1 MNRIAR
7 GLGLGAALAALA
19 GAFMGCGSDDE
30 GGSGRGSLSS
40 ITSAIESPTGTVD
53 ETTAAE
59 VGAEFEKVAQAQ
71 VPSGMRRDAQTAQSS
86 SGTVSCPAGGSLNA
100 AGSGDQ
106 SSGHSTAEYNDCCV
120 AANCCI
126 DGSADIYFSTEQ
138 GAAYTYCGSYDLTYS
153 CEGTTT
159 ALTYE
164 GCVGSTGEEIYVIE
178 VDGDTYAV
186 SGTYSNGSGT
196 LEISGENGTW
206 TCTYSDG
213 GGSCTGTG
221 GTFEF

>member
-120 AANCCI
+120 AANCC
-126 DGSADIYFSTEQ
+126 
-138 GAAYTYCGSYDLTYS
+138 
-153 CEGTTT
+153 
-159 ALTYE
+159 
-164 GCVGSTGEEIYVIE
+164 
-178 VDGDTYAV
+178 
-186 SGTYSNGSGT
+186 
-196 LEISGENGTW
+196 
-206 TCTYSDG
+206 
-213 GGSCTGTG
+213 
-221 GTFEF
+221 